1 VKTIALRFGIDVG
14 YRFRRFFKRLVLNY
28 WDSDSSLAKSAVRIT
43 GISSKFALSAAGIH
57 SAPKFFAGF
66 ADLTGLDGILTR
78 QRSGNTKIPRAGKNT
93 GLIDRVNVN
102 AALRSVR
109 AGHR

>member
-1 VKTIALRFGIDVG
+1 MLVIDFAAFLSG
-14 YRFRRFFKRLVLNY
+14 WCLIIGT
-28 WDSDSSLAKSAVRIT
+28 RIHRWLKAQSGFT

-66 ADLTGLDGILTR
+66 ADLTGLGGILTR
-78 QRSGNTKIPRAGKNT
+78 QRSGKTKIPRAGKNA